1 MIVRIIHSNIHF
13 TYRILKVKKAAN
25 LTFASFFRRGSVIVL
40 FNLAF
45 IGDITQDDL
54 GINATN
60 NLASAV
66 TTGRLGE
73 LEVDPRSL
81 SIFNTGTLQWINS
94 IQNLVFLD
102 LNAFIYNN
110 EDQRNSSV
118 AP

>member
-1 MIVRIIHSNIHF
+1 M
-13 TYRILKVKKAAN
+13 
-25 LTFASFFRRGSVIVL
+25 L
-40 FNLAF
+40 FNLTF

-81 SIFNTGTLQWINS
+81 FIFNSGTLQRINS
-94 IQNLVFLD
+94 IYNLVIL
-102 LNAFIYNN
+102 
-110 EDQRNSSV
+110 E
-118 AP
+118 